1 MKILLIDAIAS
12 YVDFALRLMA
22 AGHEVRVFMGPDPK
36 GNRHP
41 AGDGLINKV
50 SSWQG
55 SMKWA
60 DLICLADNT
69 KYIKELEGYRREGYP
84 IWGCNV
90 ECAEWELKRDR
101 GVEIF
106 EQHGIKTIPSILFK
120 NYDEAIAHLEAN
132 TDKRYV
138 SKPLGDADRAL
149 SYVAKS
155 ARDLHF
161 MLNNWKKT
169 APKHP
174 FIFQE
179 FHGGVEM
186 AVGAWVGRN
195 GFGQY
200 CLENFEFKKLMPGDV
215 GPNTGEMGT
224 VMKYVACEDSLLF
237 QKVLAPLEP
246 ALIREGYTGYI
257 DVAVIIDKQG
267 TPWPLEFTTRPGWPL
282 FQIQQVLHSE
292 PAQWM
297 LDAINGRDTFRPYAD
312 IAVGIV
318 MAIKDFPYNFQPREV
333 MCGFPVWGIDEAN
346 RYYIHPCEMMLGTG
360 PDLKGSKIVEEPMMV
375 SAGSYV
381 MVASGVG
388 STVEKAVK
396 QAYKHLGQLEF
407 PNSPIYRN
415 DIGERLKRHLPEVQ
429 RLGYAT
435 DWELA

>member
-1 MKILLIDAIAS
+1 MKVLLIDAIAS
-12 YVDFALRLMA
+12 YVDFALRLTA

-50 SSWQG
+50 ASWQS

-60 DLICLADNT
+60 DLICTSDNT
-69 KYIKELEGYRREGYP
+69 KYVAELEKYRREGYP
-84 IWGCNV
+84 IFGCNV
-90 ECAEWELKRDR
+90 EVAKWELERDR
-101 GVEIF
+101 GVEVF
-106 EQHGIKTIPSILFK
+106 EEFGIKTIPSILFK
-120 NYDEAIAHLEAN
+120 NYDEAIAHLEKN

-169 APKHP
+169 APRHP

-195 GFGQY
+195 GFLGY

-224 VMKYVACEDSLLF
+224 VMKYVPLADSLLF

-257 DVAVIIDKQG
+257 DVAVIIDKAG
-267 TPWPLEFTTRPGWPL
+267 VPWPLEFTSRPGWPL
-282 FQIQQVLHSE
+282 FQIQQVLHRD
-292 PAQWM
+292 PCNWM
-297 LDAINGRDTFRPYAD
+297 LDAVEGRDTFEPYPD
-312 IAVGIV
+312 IAMGVV
-318 MAIKDFPYNFQPREV
+318 MAIKDFPYTFQPREA
-333 MCGFPVWGIDEAN
+333 MCGFPVWGIDEKN
-346 RYYIHPCEMMLGTG
+346 RYFIHPAEMMLGKG
-360 PDLKGSKIVEEPMMV
+360 PDLIGTKIAEVPMMV

-381 MVASGVG
+381 LIVSGVG
-388 STVEKAVK
+388 PSVEEACR

-429 RLGYAT
+429 RLGYASE
-435 DWELA
+435 WEL